1 MTSVGDDLRQKMK
14 RQKLA
19 TAKDGVKTPGGDIA
33 FKDIL
38 EIAKNRHGGTLNAR
52 VTMILGTCL
61 SGGVTVDGGRD
72 PREIQKEI
80 KDGTIQI
87 Q

>member
-1 MTSVGDDLRQKMK
+1 MTTVAEDLKKKMK
-14 RQKLA
+14 KQTLA
-19 TAKDGVKTPGGDIA
+19 TAKDGVKTPGGDIK

-38 EIAKNRHGGTLNAR
+38 EIAKAREGGTLKAR

-61 SGGVTVDGGRD
+61 SGGVTVDEKD

-80 KDGTIQI
+80 KEGKIEI
-87 Q
+87 K